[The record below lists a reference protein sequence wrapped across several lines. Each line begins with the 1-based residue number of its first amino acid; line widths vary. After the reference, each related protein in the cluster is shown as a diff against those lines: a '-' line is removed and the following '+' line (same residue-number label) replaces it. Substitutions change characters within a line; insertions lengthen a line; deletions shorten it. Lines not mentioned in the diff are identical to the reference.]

1 MTRRRIRHNFG
12 FFGSALLSLAFL
24 SCGSV
29 REACDFRIDRDTME
43 RIEAILNE
51 ITEGRSVDVRKSD
64 LRGDITIRE
73 REFDTDKPV
82 DPDTGERPLV
92 REIETNIH
100 IEGADSVFSTDTVS
114 RREDVSVTDRT
125 DDKVKVDVESE
136 VERRTSKWPVA
147 VIFLSVFGILIAVIY
162 LLRRINII

>member
-92 REIETNIH
+92 REIETSIH
-100 IEGADSVFSTDTVS
+100 IEGVDSVFSTDTVS
-114 RREDVSVTDRT
+114 RREDVSVTDRK
-125 DDKVKVDVESE
+125 DDKVKADVENE
-136 VERRTSKWPVA
+136 VEKRTSKWPMA
-147 VIFLSVFGILIAVIY
+147 IISLSVLGIVVSVIY
-162 LLRRINII
+162 VLHKLKIS